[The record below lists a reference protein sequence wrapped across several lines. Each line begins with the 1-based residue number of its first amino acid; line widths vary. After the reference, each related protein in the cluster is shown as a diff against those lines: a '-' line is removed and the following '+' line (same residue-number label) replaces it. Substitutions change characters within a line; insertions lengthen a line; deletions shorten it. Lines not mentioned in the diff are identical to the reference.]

1 MKAWPQVGSL
11 LKLQVCNKKIVA
23 YTLAYP
29 ISSKEYHDTAHQRVT
44 VTLLFYSLM
53 LHSSC
58 MERVKFPGQKL
69 AEAKSLAKPEQ
80 VLQGMEMPKN
90 ESGELQLAPTSA
102 AWTSSLPH
110 LQQGT
115 ARSLPPTSPP
125 AESQSAASSL
135 QAPRASSQSCSQLAG
150 KGRKPTRAV

>member
-1 MKAWPQVGSL
+1 M

-23 YTLAYP
+23 YTLAYS

-69 AEAKSLAKPEQ
+69 AEAK
-80 VLQGMEMPKN
+80 
-90 ESGELQLAPTSA
+90 
-102 AWTSSLPH
+102 
-110 LQQGT
+110 
-115 ARSLPPTSPP
+115 
-125 AESQSAASSL
+125 
-135 QAPRASSQSCSQLAG
+135 
-150 KGRKPTRAV
+150 